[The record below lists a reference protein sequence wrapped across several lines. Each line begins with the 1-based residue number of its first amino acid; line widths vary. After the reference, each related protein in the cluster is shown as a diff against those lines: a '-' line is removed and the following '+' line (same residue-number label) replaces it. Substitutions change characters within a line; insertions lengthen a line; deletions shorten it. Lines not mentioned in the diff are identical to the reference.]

1 MGNQSFVHEAIR
13 RTFGAQNDL
22 KRATRLARQLI
33 TDYGMSDKL
42 GPRTFGLKEEL
53 IFLGR
58 EITEQ
63 RDYSEKIAQ
72 AIDDEVSRFLKTAY
86 RTALNII
93 KQQHARLESVVKEL
107 IKKEVIE
114 RAEFEALMASA

>member
-1 MGNQSFVHEAIR
+1 
-13 RTFGAQNDL
+13 
-22 KRATRLARQLI
+22 
-33 TDYGMSDKL
+33 MSDKL

-63 RDYSEKIAQ
+63 RDYSEQIAQ

-93 KQQHARLESVVKEL
+93 KQQHARLEAVVKEL